1 MLCSKCYKKITQDEE
16 IQVQGTIF
24 CKKCTRGESKL
35 LKKEI
40 VTKCHSCNNF
50 IYNNER
56 TYESN
61 IDSTPFI
68 NFSILILIKYI
79 IQTNYSEKVIECEKC
94 YQKRRIKYKEWKKR
108 LEKRERLLIVF
119 EVVFFLSLA
128 YFFYPDFWKAKI
140 LNFDEMAINLIV
152 LFISLFIV
160 QKILISSFKIK
171 SQKNT
176 DLKKR
181 KMMKGSS
188 FFGRESS

>member
-94 YQKRRIKYKEWKKR
+94 YQKRRIKYKE
-108 LEKRERLLIVF
+108 
-119 EVVFFLSLA
+119 
-128 YFFYPDFWKAKI
+128 
-140 LNFDEMAINLIV
+140 
-152 LFISLFIV
+152 
-160 QKILISSFKIK
+160 
-171 SQKNT
+171 
-176 DLKKR
+176 
-181 KMMKGSS
+181 
-188 FFGRESS
+188 